1 MRLSS
6 ATIYNQNLNSML
18 AQQSE
23 YQDAALEV
31 SSGTRVVNPSDDSL
45 AAAQAVA
52 VRQAIAAN
60 EQYADSRAA
69 ITTALSQEESTL
81 DSINDA
87 ITSAMTLVVQAGNG
101 TLSDADRESI
111 ASSLQSVYD
120 TLVTLANSTDSN
132 GNYLFSGYQ
141 SQTPAFAEDASGE
154 LVYQG
159 DDNVVTQQ
167 VSATQSMA
175 SGDNGATIFLS
186 VSSTAGFIAE
196 AGSSNSG
203 TLTFDGPD
211 IADTSAS
218 GYGSGFTLSF
228 STAADGSLQ
237 YSVDGADPVAYTEG
251 ETIEINGL
259 SLTLEGTPA
268 DGDSLTVSAAAEADP
283 DLFAT
288 LQNLISALQTPV
300 EDDAD
305 QAALLNTLST
315 SSRELSNAQDNVLT
329 VLTSVGARLSQ
340 VEVLDTIGDD
350 LALSYTERL
359 SGLVD
364 ADYTESI
371 SRYVTLQV
379 SMQAAQQTFASVQQL
394 SLFEYI

>member
-23 YQDAALEV
+23 YQQAALEV

-45 AAAQAVA
+45 AAAQAVT
-52 VRQAIAAN
+52 VRQSIAAN

-69 ITTALSQEESTL
+69 ITTSLSQEESTL

-87 ITSAMTLVVQAGNG
+87 ITSAMSLVVQAGNG
-101 TLSDADRESI
+101 TLSDADRESL
-111 ASSLQSVYD
+111 ATSLQGIYD

-132 GNYLFSGYQ
+132 GNYLFAGYQ
-141 SQTPAFAEDASGE
+141 SQSPAFAEDADG
-154 LVYQG
+154 VMTYQG
-159 DDNVVTQQ
+159 DDNVVSQQ

-175 SGDNGATIFLS
+175 SGDNGASIFLS
-186 VSSTAGFIAE
+186 VSSSAGFIAE
-196 AGSSNSG
+196 AGNNSG

-211 IADTSAS
+211 IADSSAAN
-218 GYGSGFTLSF
+218 YGSAFTLTF
-228 STAADGSLQ
+228 SVADDGSTQ
-237 YSVDGADPVAYTEG
+237 YSLDGQDPVAYTDG
-251 ETIEINGL
+251 ETLEINGL
-259 SLTLEGTPA
+259 NLTLSGTPA
-268 DGDSLTVSAAAEADP
+268 AGDSLTVSAAADADP
-283 DLFAT
+283 DVFAT
-288 LQNLISALQTPV
+288 LQNLITTLQTPV
-300 EDDAD
+300 EDASD
-305 QAALLNTLST
+305 QAALSNTLST
-315 SSRELSNAQDNVLT
+315 ASRELSNAQDNVLT
-329 VLTSVGARLSQ
+329 VLTSVGTRLGQ

-371 SRYVTLQV
+371 SRYVSLQV

>member
-18 AQQSE
+18 SQQSA
-23 YQDAALEV
+23 YQEAALEV
-31 SSGTRVVNPSDDSL
+31 SSGTRVSKPSDDSL
-45 AAAQAVA
+45 AASQAVT
-52 VRQAIAAN
+52 VRQSIAAN
-60 EQYADSRAA
+60 QQYADSRAS

-81 DSINDA
+81 DSVNDA

-111 ASSLQSVYD
+111 ATSLQGIYD

-132 GNYLFSGYQ
+132 GNYLFAGYQ
-141 SQTPAFAEDASGE
+141 SQSPAFAENAAGE

-159 DDNVVTQQ
+159 DDNVVSQQ

-175 SGDNGATIFLS
+175 SGDNGASVFLS
-186 VSSTAGFIAE
+186 VSSSAGFIAK
-196 AGSSNSG
+196 AGDNSG
-203 TLTFDGPD
+203 TLTFTGPD
-211 IADTSAS
+211 IADTHDAS
-218 GYGSGFTLSF
+218 YGSGFTLTF
-228 STAADGSLQ
+228 SSAADGSAQ
-237 YSVDGADPVAYTEG
+237 YSVDGADPVAYTDG
-251 ETIEINGL
+251 ETLEINGL
-259 SLTLEGTPA
+259 SLTLSGTPA
-268 DGDSLTVSAAAEADP
+268 DGDSLTVSAAADADP
-283 DLFAT
+283 DVFAT
-288 LQNLISALQTPV
+288 LKNLIAVLQTPV
-300 EDDAD
+300 QDAAD
-305 QAALLNTLST
+305 QAALSNTLST
-315 SSRELSNAQDNVLT
+315 ASRELGNAQDNVLT
-329 VLTSVGARLSQ
+329 VITSVGARLSQ

>member
-6 ATIYNQNLNSML
+6 ATIYNQNLTSML
-18 AQQSE
+18 NQQSE
-23 YQDAALEV
+23 YQAAALEV
-31 SSGTRVVNPSDDSL
+31 SSGTRVSKPSDDSL
-45 AAAQAVA
+45 AASQAVN
-52 VRQAIAAN
+52 VRQSIAAN
-60 EQYADSRAA
+60 QQYADSRAS

-81 DSINDA
+81 DSVNDA

-111 ASSLQSVYD
+111 ATSLQGIYD

-132 GNYLFSGYQ
+132 GNYLFAGYQ
-141 SQTPAFAEDASGE
+141 TQSPAFAVNDAGE

-159 DDNVVTQQ
+159 DGNVPTQQ
-167 VSATQSMA
+167 VSSTQTMA
-175 SGDNGATIFLS
+175 SGDNGASIFLS
-186 VSSTAGFIAE
+186 VNSTAGFIAQ
-196 AGSSNSG
+196 AGDNSG

-211 IADTSAS
+211 IDDTSDAD
-218 GYGSGFTLSF
+218 YGSGFTLTF
-228 STAADGSLQ
+228 SSAADGTLQ
-237 YSVDGADPVAYTEG
+237 YSIDGQDPVAYTDG
-251 ETIEINGL
+251 ETLEVNGL
-259 SLTLEGTPA
+259 SLTLSGTPA
-268 DGDSLTVSAAAEADP
+268 DGDTLTVSKAADADP
-283 DLFAT
+283 DVFAT
-288 LQNLISALQTPV
+288 LRTLISALQSPV
-300 EDDAD
+300 EDASD
-305 QAALLNTLST
+305 QAALSNTLST
-315 SSRELSNAQDNVLT
+315 ASRQLSNAQDNVLT
-329 VLTSVGARLSQ
+329 VITSVGARLSQ

-379 SMQAAQQTFASVQQL
+379 AMQASQQTFASVQQL

>member
-18 AQQSE
+18 AQQSD
-23 YQDAALEV
+23 YQDAAQQV
-31 SSGTRVVNPSDDSL
+31 SSGTRVSKPSDDSL
-45 AAAQAVA
+45 AAAQAVT
-52 VRQAIAAN
+52 VRQSIAAN
-60 EQYADSRAA
+60 QQYADSRAS

-81 DSINDA
+81 DSVNDA

-111 ASSLQSVYD
+111 ATSLQGIYD

-132 GNYLFSGYQ
+132 GNYLFAGYQ
-141 SQTPAFAEDASGE
+141 SQSPAFAVDASGE

-175 SGDNGATIFLS
+175 SGDNGASVFQS
-186 VSSTAGFIAE
+186 VSSTAGFIAK
-196 AGSSNSG
+196 AGDNTG

-211 IADTSAS
+211 IADTHDAN
-218 GYGSGFTLSF
+218 YGSSFTLTF
-228 STAADGSLQ
+228 STAADGTAQ
-237 YSVDGADPVAYTEG
+237 YSVDGADPVAYTDG
-251 ETIEINGL
+251 ETLEINGL
-259 SLTLEGTPA
+259 SLTLSGTPA
-268 DGDSLTVSAAAEADP
+268 DGDSLTVSAAADADP
-283 DLFAT
+283 EVFTT
-288 LQNLISALQTPV
+288 LKNLISALQTPV
-300 EDDAD
+300 EDAAD
-305 QAALLNTLST
+305 QAALSNTLST
-315 SSRELSNAQDNVLT
+315 ASRELSNAQDNVLT
-329 VLTSVGARLSQ
+329 VITSVGARLSQ

-379 SMQAAQQTFASVQQL
+379 AMQAAQQTFASVQQL

>member
-18 AQQSE
+18 AQQSD

-31 SSGTRVVNPSDDSL
+31 SSGTRVSKPSDDSL
-45 AAAQAVA
+45 AAAQAVT
-52 VRQAIAAN
+52 VRQSIAAN
-60 EQYADSRAA
+60 EQYADSRAS

-87 ITSAMTLVVQAGNG
+87 ITSAMSLVVQAGNG
-101 TLSDADRESI
+101 TLSDADRESL
-111 ASSLQSVYD
+111 ATSLQGLYD

-141 SQTPAFAEDASGE
+141 SQTPAFAENADGE

-167 VSATQSMA
+167 VSATQTMA
-175 SGDNGATIFLS
+175 SGDNGASIFLS

-196 AGSSNSG
+196 AGDNSG

-218 GYGSGFTLSF
+218 NYGSGFTLTF
-228 STAADGSLQ
+228 SVADDGTTQ
-237 YSVDGADPVAYTEG
+237 YSIDGQDPVAYTDG
-251 ETIEINGL
+251 ETLEINGL
-259 SLTLEGTPA
+259 SLTLSGTPA
-268 DGDSLTVSAAAEADP
+268 DGDSLTVSAAADADP

-288 LQNLISALQTPV
+288 LQNLITALQTPV

-305 QAALLNTLST
+305 QAALSNTLST
-315 SSRELSNAQDNVLT
+315 ASRELSNAQDNVLT
-329 VLTSVGARLSQ
+329 VITSVGARLSQ

>member
-18 AQQSE
+18 AQQSQ
-23 YQDAALEV
+23 YQEAALEV

-45 AAAQAVA
+45 AAAQAVT
-52 VRQAIAAN
+52 VRQSIAAN

-87 ITSAMTLVVQAGNG
+87 ITSAMSLVVEAGNG
-101 TLSDADRESI
+101 TLSDADRESL
-111 ASSLQSVYD
+111 ATSLQGVYD

-141 SQTPAFAEDASGE
+141 SQSPAFAENADGE

-159 DDNVVTQQ
+159 DDNVVSQQ

-175 SGDNGATIFLS
+175 SGDNGAAIFLS
-186 VSSTAGFIAE
+186 VSSSAGFIAE
-196 AGSSNSG
+196 AGDNTG

-211 IADTSAS
+211 VADTSAAN
-218 GYGSGFTLSF
+218 YGDAFTLTF
-228 STAADGSLQ
+228 SVADDGSTQYSIDGQDPISYADG
-237 YSVDGADPVAYTEG
+237 
-251 ETIEINGL
+251 ETLEINGL
-259 SLTLEGTPA
+259 SLTLSGTPA
-268 DGDSLTVSAAAEADP
+268 EGDSLTVSAAADADP
-283 DLFAT
+283 DVFAT

-300 EDDAD
+300 EDEAD
-305 QAALLNTLST
+305 QAALSNTLST
-315 SSRELSNAQDNVLT
+315 ASRELSNAQDNVLT
-329 VLTSVGARLSQ
+329 VLTSVGTRLGQ

>member
-6 ATIYNQNLNSML
+6 ATIYDQNLNSML
-18 AQQSE
+18 SQQAA
-23 YQDAALEV
+23 YQQAALEV

-45 AAAQAVA
+45 AAAQAVT
-52 VRQAIAAN
+52 VRQSIAAN

-69 ITTALSQEESTL
+69 ITTSLSQEESTL

-87 ITSAMTLVVQAGNG
+87 ITSAMSLVVQAGNG
-101 TLSDADRESI
+101 TLSDADRESL
-111 ASSLQSVYD
+111 ATSLQGIYD

-141 SQTPAFAEDASGE
+141 SQTPAFAENADGE

-175 SGDNGATIFLS
+175 SGDNGATVFLA
-186 VSSTAGFIAE
+186 VSSSAGFVAK
-196 AGSSNSG
+196 AGDNTG

-211 IADTSAS
+211 IADTSAAN
-218 GYGSGFTLSF
+218 YGEAFTLTF
-228 STAADGSLQ
+228 SVAADGTTE
-237 YSVDGADPVAYTEG
+237 YSIDGQDPVAYTDG
-251 ETIEINGL
+251 ETLEVNGL
-259 SLTLEGTPA
+259 SLTLSGTPA
-268 DGDSLTVSAAAEADP
+268 EGDSLTVSAAADADP
-283 DLFAT
+283 DVFAT

-300 EDDAD
+300 EDEAD
-305 QAALLNTLST
+305 QAALSNTLST
-315 SSRELSNAQDNVLT
+315 ANRELSNAQDNVLT
-329 VLTSVGARLSQ
+329 VLTSVGTRLSQ

>member
-18 AQQSE
+18 SQQSA
-23 YQDAALEV
+23 YQEAALEV
-31 SSGTRVVNPSDDSL
+31 SSGTRVSKPSDDSL
-45 AAAQAVA
+45 AASQAVT
-52 VRQAIAAN
+52 VRQSIAAN
-60 EQYADSRAA
+60 QQYADSRAS

-81 DSINDA
+81 DSVNDA

-111 ASSLQSVYD
+111 ATSLQGIYD

-132 GNYLFSGYQ
+132 GNYLFAGYQ
-141 SQTPAFAEDASGE
+141 SQSPAFAENAAGE

-159 DDNVVTQQ
+159 DDNVVSQQ

-175 SGDNGATIFLS
+175 SGDNGASVFLS
-186 VSSTAGFIAE
+186 VSSSAGFIAK
-196 AGSSNSG
+196 AGGNSG
-203 TLTFDGPD
+203 TLTFTGPD
-211 IADTSAS
+211 IADTHDAS
-218 GYGSGFTLSF
+218 YGSGFTLTF
-228 STAADGSLQ
+228 SSAADGSAQ
-237 YSVDGADPVAYTEG
+237 YSVDGADPVAYTDG
-251 ETIEINGL
+251 ETLEINGL
-259 SLTLEGTPA
+259 SLTLSGTPA
-268 DGDSLTVSAAAEADP
+268 DGDSLTVSAAADADP
-283 DLFAT
+283 DVFAT
-288 LQNLISALQTPV
+288 LKNLIAVLQTPV
-300 EDDAD
+300 QDAAD
-305 QAALLNTLST
+305 QAALSNTLST
-315 SSRELSNAQDNVLT
+315 ASRELGNAQDNVLT
-329 VLTSVGARLSQ
+329 VITSVGARLSQ

>member
-18 AQQSE
+18 AQQSD
-23 YQDAALEV
+23 YQDAAQQV
-31 SSGTRVVNPSDDSL
+31 SSGTRVSKPSDDSL
-45 AAAQAVA
+45 AAAQAVT
-52 VRQAIAAN
+52 VRQSIAAN
-60 EQYADSRAA
+60 QQYADARAS

-81 DSINDA
+81 DSVNDA

-111 ASSLQSVYD
+111 ATSLQGIYD

-132 GNYLFSGYQ
+132 GNYLFAGYQ
-141 SQTPAFAEDASGE
+141 SQSPAFAVDASGE

-175 SGDNGATIFLS
+175 SGDNGASVFQS
-186 VSSTAGFIAE
+186 VSSTAGFIAR
-196 AGSSNSG
+196 AGDNTG

-211 IADTSAS
+211 IADTQDAN
-218 GYGSGFTLSF
+218 YGSSFTLTF
-228 STAADGSLQ
+228 STAADGTAQ
-237 YSVDGADPVAYTEG
+237 YSVDGADPVAYTDG
-251 ETIEINGL
+251 ETLDINGL
-259 SLTLEGTPA
+259 SLTLSGTPA
-268 DGDSLTVSAAAEADP
+268 DGDSLTVSAAADADP
-283 DLFAT
+283 DVFTT
-288 LQNLISALQTPV
+288 LKNLISALQTPV
-300 EDDAD
+300 EDAAD
-305 QAALLNTLST
+305 QAALSNTLST
-315 SSRELSNAQDNVLT
+315 ASRELSNAQDNVLT
-329 VLTSVGARLSQ
+329 VITSVGARLSQ

>member
-18 AQQSE
+18 SQQAA
-23 YQDAALEV
+23 YQEAALEV

-45 AAAQAVA
+45 AAAQAVT
-52 VRQAIAAN
+52 VRQSIAAN

-69 ITTALSQEESTL
+69 ITTSLSQEESTL

-87 ITSAMTLVVQAGNG
+87 ITSAMSLVVQAGNG
-101 TLSDADRESI
+101 TLSDADRESL
-111 ASSLQSVYD
+111 ATSLQGIYD

-141 SQTPAFAEDASGE
+141 SQTPAFAENANGE
-154 LVYQG
+154 MAYQG

-186 VSSTAGFIAE
+186 VSSSAGFVAE
-196 AGSSNSG
+196 AGANTG

-211 IADTSAS
+211 IADTSAAN
-218 GYGSGFTLSF
+218 YGEAFTLTF
-228 STAADGSLQ
+228 SVADDGTTQ
-237 YSVDGADPVAYTEG
+237 YSVDGQDPVAYTDG
-251 ETIEINGL
+251 ETLEINGL
-259 SLTLEGTPA
+259 SLTLSGTPA
-268 DGDSLTVSAAAEADP
+268 EGDSLTVSAAAEADP
-283 DLFAT
+283 DVFDT

-300 EDDAD
+300 EDEVD
-305 QAALLNTLST
+305 QAALSNTLST

-329 VLTSVGARLSQ
+329 VLTSVGTRLSQ

>member
-18 AQQSE
+18 AQQSQ
-23 YQDAALEV
+23 YQEAALEV

-45 AAAQAVA
+45 AAAQAVT
-52 VRQAIAAN
+52 VRQSIAAN

-87 ITSAMTLVVQAGNG
+87 ITSAMSLVVEAGNG
-101 TLSDADRESI
+101 TLSDADRESL
-111 ASSLQSVYD
+111 ATSLQGVYD

-141 SQTPAFAEDASGE
+141 SQSPAFAENADGE

-159 DDNVVTQQ
+159 DDNVVSQQ

-175 SGDNGATIFLS
+175 SGDNGAAIFLS
-186 VSSTAGFIAE
+186 VSSSAGFIAE
-196 AGSSNSG
+196 AGDNTG

-211 IADTSAS
+211 VADTSAAN
-218 GYGSGFTLSF
+218 YGDAFTLTF
-228 STAADGSLQ
+228 SVADDGSTQYSIDGQDPISYADG
-237 YSVDGADPVAYTEG
+237 
-251 ETIEINGL
+251 ETLEINGL
-259 SLTLEGTPA
+259 SLTLSGTPA
-268 DGDSLTVSAAAEADP
+268 EGDSLTVSTAADADP
-283 DLFAT
+283 DVFAT

-300 EDDAD
+300 EEEAD
-305 QAALLNTLST
+305 QAALSNTLST
-315 SSRELSNAQDNVLT
+315 ASRELSNAQDNVLT
-329 VLTSVGARLSQ
+329 VLTSVGTRLGQ

>member
-18 AQQSE
+18 SQQSE
-23 YQDAALEV
+23 YQKASLEV

-45 AAAQAVA
+45 AAAQAVT
-52 VRQAIAAN
+52 VRQSIAAN

-69 ITTALSQEESTL
+69 ITTSLSQEESTL
-81 DSINDA
+81 DSVNDA

-101 TLSDADRESI
+101 TLSDADRVSL
-111 ASSLQSVYD
+111 ATSLQGLYD

-141 SQTPAFAEDASGE
+141 SQSPAFAVNADGE
-154 LVYQG
+154 MVYQG
-159 DDNVVTQQ
+159 DSNVVTQQ
-167 VSATQSMA
+167 VSATQTMA
-175 SGDNGATIFLS
+175 SGDNGATVFLS

-196 AGSSNSG
+196 AGDNAG

-211 IADTSAS
+211 IADTSDAS
-218 GYGSGFTLSF
+218 YGSGFTLTF
-228 STAADGSLQ
+228 STAADGTAQ
-237 YSVDGADPVAYTEG
+237 YSIDGADPVAYTEG
-251 ETIEINGL
+251 ETLDINGL
-259 SLTLEGTPA
+259 SLTLSGTPA

-288 LQNLISALQTPV
+288 LKNLITTLQTPV
-300 EDDAD
+300 QDESDR
-305 QAALLNTLST
+305 AALNNTLST
-315 SSRELSNAQDNVLT
+315 ASRQLSNAQDNVIT
-329 VLTSVGARLSQ
+329 VITSVGARLSQ